1 MADSNRRSSFPLSKN
16 QVLLLVLAAAAALAF
31 WFWPSDAIQQPSET
45 KPATQE
51 SASTT
56 EDTDMQLVSP
66 PALPDTSNLSLYAID
81 SLKLHRLF
89 WESANRLS
97 QAFHTR
103 NAQAYADYAPPG
115 MVDRYGGK
123 AAYEKAV
130 SAMWAQN
137 ELPQAVKPLSPLRV
151 AAALDDEG
159 YGHGWYALIPVR
171 QQFGSEMRIQW
182 LGAQTLDEGKHI
194 YFIDISN
201 AEKERIAQIMPDLHV
216 ALENDEYD
224 DLRLAPPSTWPKY

>member
-1 MADSNRRSSFPLSKN
+1 MAESNGGNSFPLSKT
-16 QVLLLVLAAAAALAF
+16 QGLLLVLAASVAAAF
-31 WFWPSDAIQQPSET
+31 WFWPSDTDEQVQEPISS
-45 KPATQE
+45 TQE
-51 SASTT
+51 ADQEPTA
-56 EDTDMQLVSP
+56 TDMQLVAP

-81 SLKLHRLF
+81 SIKLHRLF

-97 QAFHTR
+97 QAFHAR
-103 NAQAYADYAPPG
+103 NAQEYAEYAPPG

-123 AAYEKAV
+123 AAYQKAV

-171 QQFGSEMRIQW
+171 QLFGSEMRIQW
-182 LGAQTLDEGKHI
+182 LGAQTLDEGQHI

-201 AEKERIAQIMPDLHV
+201 AEKERIEQIMPDLHV

-224 DLRLAPPSTWPKY
+224 DLRLAPPSTWPKL